1 VEESKVYEMFH
12 QVQRDITTLGTS
24 VAASVATLTTSH
36 IDLKEQLFGDGG
48 RVKALERQNEIDSWK
63 DWAKL
68 AVLVPIGAAIHTV
81 AHWLGWIKE

>member
-1 VEESKVYEMFH
+1 MEESKVYEMFH

-48 RVKALERQNEIDSWK
+48 RVKQLEHQNEIDAWK
-63 DWAKL
+63 DWLKI
-68 AVLVPIGAAIHTV
+68 AVLLPIGTGLHFIAQKM
-81 AHWLGWIKE
+81 GWIK